1 MKRINEALRRRL
13 HLLVA
18 VCVALSA
25 VGCTTGGQHGPGA
38 TTTGAQ
44 PQHTRSNLPYNDNP
58 NVSAADEQR
67 FINGANAF
75 GLDVFRRVTAGG
87 NVVFSPLSLSV
98 AMSMAYAGAA
108 GDTAAQ
114 MKSVLRD
121 PFGDDTYFRA
131 VNQLLIALRSRSRG
145 GIFEGDPRSI
155 ELSLVDA
162 TFTARDLS
170 TRPRFLDIL
179 STQYNA
185 GVHAADFKA
194 DAEGERLNINKF
206 VSAATKDLI
215 TDLIPRV
222 DPPLI
227 DRNSR
232 AVLVNAAYLKASWRK
247 SFDPK
252 LTADGAFRIAPGSP
266 VTVPMMHDPVRS
278 MPYFSGPDFQA
289 ATLPYIGD
297 DLEMMIVLP
306 TEGRLAAVRNS
317 MDDIWMRNVLGS
329 RTDTYVDFRMPKFRV
344 TWGSEIF
351 DQTLID
357 MGMPTA
363 FDRQRADFSN
373 MSDEQLAI
381 SSVLQK
387 AYVGVDELGTVAAA
401 TSAVTGGGMGP
412 TPETITLNIDHP
424 FLFAI
429 VDKTGAVLFTG
440 QVTDPR

>member
-1 MKRINEALRRRL
+1 MNEAVRRRL

-25 VGCTTGGQHGPGA
+25 VGCTIGDQHGPGA
-38 TTTGAQ
+38 TTTTGSH
-44 PQHTRSNLPYNDNP
+44 PQLTRSNLPYNDTP

-67 FINGANAF
+67 FINGTNSF
-75 GLDVFRRVTAGG
+75 GLEVFRRVTADSNK
-87 NVVFSPLSLSV
+87 NVVLSPLSLSV

-114 MKSVLRD
+114 MKSVLHNQ
-121 PFGDDTYFRA
+121 FGDDTYFRA

-145 GIFEGDPRSI
+145 GIFAGDPRSI

-162 TFTARDLS
+162 AFMAREL
-170 TRPRFLDIL
+170 TIRPRFLDIL

-185 GVHAADFKA
+185 GTHEADFKGNP
-194 DAEGERLNINKF
+194 EGERLNINKF
-206 VSAATKDLI
+206 ASAATKDLI

-227 DRNSR
+227 DENSR

-247 SFDPK
+247 SFDAK

-266 VTVPMMHDPVRS
+266 VTVPLMHDPLRS
-278 MPYFSGPDFQA
+278 MGYFAGPDFQA
-289 ATLPYIGD
+289 VTLPYIGD
-297 DLEMMIVLP
+297 DLEMMIILP
-306 TEGRLAAVRNS
+306 TEGRLQAVRNS
-317 MDDIWMRNVLGS
+317 LDEIWIRNVLGS
-329 RTDTYVDFRMPKFRV
+329 LTDSYVDFSMPKFRV
-344 TWGSEIF
+344 TWGSEVF
-351 DQTLID
+351 DRTLID

-363 FDRQRADFSN
+363 FDGQRADFSN
-373 MSDEQLAI
+373 MSDERLAI
-381 SSVLQK
+381 SSVVQK
-387 AYVGVDELGTVAAA
+387 AYLGVDELGTVAAA
-401 TSAVTGGGMGP
+401 TSAFTGGGMGP
-412 TPETITLNIDHP
+412 TPETIAVDIDHP